1 MKQSRAILISPRRTT
16 AGCSALKNLT
26 GRESSIGVV
35 RLFPLPDRE
44 RPEPWHDPIPPVP
57 LTLPLPPVS

>member
-1 MKQSRAILISPRRTT
+1 MKQSRAILISPRNSTVEIF
-16 AGCSALKNLT
+16 SLEKT
-26 GRESSIGVV
+26 GGGSGIGVG

-57 LTLPLPPVS
+57 LTVPLPPVS